1 MSSKVNFEV
10 MFNQKGLI
18 KTPLLITFTNLHEE
32 FFRQYGDAV
41 HFPQHSVF
49 QDGFPPHIQTT
60 SIRLIQSHFQTLN
73 FNFKTLFLLITC
85 SIGTH
90 EVSAGKSFVSNIPQL
105 VST

>member
-49 QDGFPPHIQTT
+49 QDGSPPPHTDHIHKANTV
-60 SIRLIQSHFQTLN
+60 TLSDSQ
-73 FNFKTLFLLITC
+73 F
-85 SIGTH
+85 
-90 EVSAGKSFVSNIPQL
+90 
-105 VST
+105 